1 METVMLTAKKKSD
14 LKPLIELAKKLGMKA
29 KSLSRS
35 EMEDYMLAKK
45 IEEGLK
51 TKTVSR
57 NSVIR
62 ALQK

>member
-1 METVMLTAKKKSD
+1 MLTAKNKSD
-14 LKPLIELAKKLGMKA
+14 LKPLIELAKKLGMKT
-29 KSLSRS
+29 KSLSQS

>member
-1 METVMLTAKKKSD
+1 MLTAKNKSD

-62 ALQK
+62 ALHK

>member
-1 METVMLTAKKKSD
+1 METVMLTAKNKSD

-62 ALQK
+62 ALHK

>member
-1 METVMLTAKKKSD
+1 MLTAKNKSD

>member
-1 METVMLTAKKKSD
+1 MLTAKNKSD
-14 LKPLIELAKKLGMKA
+14 LKPLIELAKKLGMKT

>member
-1 METVMLTAKKKSD
+1 METVMLTAKNKSD

>member
-1 METVMLTAKKKSD
+1 MLTAKNKSD

-51 TKTVSR
+51 TKTVSL

>member
-1 METVMLTAKKKSD
+1 MLTAKNKSD

-51 TKTVSR
+51 TKTVAR
-57 NSVIR
+57 NTVIK

>member
-1 METVMLTAKKKSD
+1 MLTAKNKSD

-29 KSLSRS
+29 ESLSRS

-51 TKTVSR
+51 TKTVAR
-57 NSVIR
+57 NTVIK